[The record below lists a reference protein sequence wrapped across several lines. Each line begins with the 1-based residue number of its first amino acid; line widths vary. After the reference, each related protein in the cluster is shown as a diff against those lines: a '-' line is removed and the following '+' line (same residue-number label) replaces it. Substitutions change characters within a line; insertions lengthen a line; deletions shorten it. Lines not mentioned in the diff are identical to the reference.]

1 MRFLRERTLAFVG
14 ERTLRFVG
22 ERTLRFQSRTLEFDS
37 EFLEN

>member
-14 ERTLRFVG
+14 ERTLRF
-22 ERTLRFQSRTLEFDS
+22 QSRTLGFDS

>member
-22 ERTLRFQSRTLEFDS
+22 ERTLRFQSRTLGFDS